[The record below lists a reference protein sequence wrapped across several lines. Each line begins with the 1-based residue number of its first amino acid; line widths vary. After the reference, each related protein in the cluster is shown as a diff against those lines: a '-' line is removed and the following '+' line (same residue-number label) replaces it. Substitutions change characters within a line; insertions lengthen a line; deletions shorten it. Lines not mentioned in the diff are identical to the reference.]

1 MKHAIPII
9 YMMLGGCSTS
19 SFYPVAGAV
28 VGAGSGALASPVGA
42 VIGSGLGYGVGKGAQ
57 LVAENADLAKALTEK
72 DVQTMLEAG
81 MGKQKGFIDETMDT
95 LYGILKLSVIGIA
108 LWNLVPIIYTRYLH
122 KKTNGA
128 TNGNAEETQA
138 GV

>member
-9 YMMLGGCSTS
+9 YMLLGGCSTS

-57 LVAENADLAKALTEK
+57 LVAENADLAKALTER
-72 DVQTMLEAG
+72 TSRPCWRRA
-81 MGKQKGFIDETMDT
+81 
-95 LYGILKLSVIGIA
+95 
-108 LWNLVPIIYTRYLH
+108 W
-122 KKTNGA
+122 
-128 TNGNAEETQA
+128 GNRRDS
-138 GV
+138 